1 MATMSISPTVR
12 PGRVGATRATRSTRL
27 TRRGRLLL
35 TLTIAAFAA
44 LGWSGIHA
52 TAQADAPMQRIE
64 VKAGDT
70 LWSIAERLAPG
81 ADPREMVYELRSINH
96 LDSAQLQPGQILLA
110 R

>member
-12 PGRVGATRATRSTRL
+12 PARVSATRSTRL

-35 TLTIAAFAA
+35 TLAIAAFAA
-44 LGWSGIHA
+44 LGWSGLHA

-64 VKAGDT
+64 VKAGET

-81 ADPREMVYELRSINH
+81 ADPRAMVYELRSINH